1 MVLQE
6 LWKTFTLS
14 LVLLIPPNFSL
25 ALYNGMGTSKFCTV
39 ALKRFSIPPKLVLS
53 IYEKDVMLTGQVSDA
68 ELQQVTEQMWA
79 ADSNRFSNADMTYN
93 IAGPT

>member
-1 MVLQE
+1 
-6 LWKTFTLS
+6 
-14 LVLLIPPNFSL
+14 
-25 ALYNGMGTSKFCTV
+25 
-39 ALKRFSIPPKLVLS
+39 
-53 IYEKDVMLTGQVSDA
+53 MLTGQVSDA